1 MITKPTSFVKPKTET
16 LKETEFDKKANLNR
30 SNSKK
35 VKGNFSSSSVSKEK
49 VQGMFKADK
58 YKTYQ
63 KISLNAEKIRRN
75 FTENSKRRDGNQSF
89 LTDYYSSFNKVYDLY
104 SKQNKDW
111 IKEFLDMMSY
121 ERSIDISSLIP
132 NLKENVGEI
141 LLLNSKFWVLFIE
154 FKKSSSSPK
163 LTFDNCIEI
172 FNECLKY
179 EINDIKLIYEFFLK
193 VLSSFGRK
201 FIFEKIKKSNFSDK
215 IPDKYDDFTIKHY
228 KFILDYPNHF
238 SEETLKA
245 VNTGN
250 NMGKRSKL
258 VQSSTNEKDESSKR
272 NKENFSLLTKRNS
285 VKIDPNPIIK
295 ERLVEKEK
303 PIISKELVIVSV
315 SFSINKDEK
324 VEDLIVSSNIEMSIN
339 SIKPE
344 FKMFQVK
351 ENSFLINENTQKR
364 NVFKEEYLIIATEFQ
379 ETFCKESDKPEEECE
394 VMSSMR
400 KEKKYRSRN
409 KSKRSKVSITEE
421 SDEEKNSEKE
431 DKSSD
436 EIEVSKKKT
445 KRKYKR
451 NKKNN

>member
-1 MITKPTSFVKPKTET
+1 MISKPTSFVKPKTET

-49 VQGMFKADK
+49 MQGMFKTDK
-58 YKTYQ
+58 DKSFQ
-63 KISLNAEKIRRN
+63 KINLNAEKTRRN

-121 ERSIDISSLIP
+121 ERSIDISSMIP
-132 NLKENVGEI
+132 NLKENQGEN

-154 FKKSSSSPK
+154 FKKSTTSPK
-163 LTFDNCIEI
+163 LTFDNCVEI

-193 VLSSFGRK
+193 ILSSFGRK
-201 FIFEKIKKSNFSDK
+201 FIYEKIKKSNFSDK

-238 SEETLKA
+238 SEETLKS
-245 VNTGN
+245 VNTCN
-250 NMGKRSKL
+250 QIGKRSKI
-258 VQSSTNEKDESSKR
+258 VQSFTTDDTKR
-272 NKENFSLLTKRNS
+272 NKENFSLLSKRS
-285 VKIDPNPIIK
+285 SIKIDHNPIIK
-295 ERLVEKEK
+295 ESIVEKEK
-303 PIISKELVIVSV
+303 PKISKDLVIVSV

-324 VEDLIVSSNIEMSIN
+324 AEDLFISNHVEMSIN
-339 SIKPE
+339 SVKPE
-344 FKMFQVK
+344 FKIFQVK

-364 NVFKEEYLIIATEFQ
+364 KVFNEDSLLIATEFQ
-379 ETFCKESDKPEEECE
+379 ETFCKDSDKPEE
-394 VMSSMR
+394 
-400 KEKKYRSRN
+400 
-409 KSKRSKVSITEE
+409 
-421 SDEEKNSEKE
+421 
-431 DKSSD
+431 
-436 EIEVSKKKT
+436 
-445 KRKYKR
+445 
-451 NKKNN
+451 